1 MARWRRVLPGSRAWP
16 IESEISVRIAAVLI
30 AAALAGQVLISAQ
43 TTQPK
48 RPPARRPNVPPKIEE
63 AMVNCPT
70 VLGEGA
76 NTGRMFCDVLIQRE
90 PRAGIIIKFPPH
102 TGDVT
107 LSFTLH
113 NRHTYSEEEV
123 KNKRAYHRY
132 TASIG
137 VMALDNTL
145 LSRAVVQNEFR
156 TASDLVDRVR
166 GGSGAGGLK
175 AVAPTGAE
183 NIVLTIPETEQGV
196 SLLGEKLSVI
206 RVDGK
211 DEFTTQGRP
220 IAVISNVMIEYRPA
234 PARPAPARR
243 KVTRALPA
251 GDDSGRTSG
260 CAFGILRRR
269 LLRSVSEQR
278 PQIRSGRD
286 RTIPTRP
293 EQAAYS
299 AWRASLVPFL
309 SERFRDFR
317 ASFLVDCRERLDWCR
332 LGGRDPVERW
342 HDSRR

>member
-1 MARWRRVLPGSRAWP
+1 MARGRRVLPGSRAWL

-43 TTQPK
+43 TTQAK
-48 RPPARRPNVPPKIEE
+48 RPPARRPTVPPKIEE

-76 NTGRMFCDVLIQRE
+76 NTGRMFCDVLIERE
-90 PRAGIIIKFPPH
+90 PSAGIIIQFPPH

-156 TASDLVDRVR
+156 TAGDLVDRVR
-166 GGSGAGGLK
+166 GGSGTGGLK

-183 NIVLTIPETEQGV
+183 NIVLTIPEMEQGV

-234 PARPAPARR
+234 PVRPAPVRR
-243 KVTRALPA
+243 
-251 GDDSGRTSG
+251 
-260 CAFGILRRR
+260 
-269 LLRSVSEQR
+269 Q
-278 PQIRSGRD
+278 
-286 RTIPTRP
+286 
-293 EQAAYS
+293 
-299 AWRASLVPFL
+299 
-309 SERFRDFR
+309 
-317 ASFLVDCRERLDWCR
+317 
-332 LGGRDPVERW
+332 
-342 HDSRR
+342 

>member
-1 MARWRRVLPGSRAWP
+1 VARGRRVLPGSRAWL

-43 TTQPK
+43 TTQAK
-48 RPPARRPNVPPKIEE
+48 RPPARRPTVPPKIEE

-76 NTGRMFCDVLIQRE
+76 NTGRMFCDVLIERE
-90 PRAGIIIKFPPH
+90 PSAGIIIQFPPH

-156 TASDLVDRVR
+156 TAGDLVDRVR

-196 SLLGEKLSVI
+196 SLLGEKLTVI

-211 DEFTTQGRP
+211 DEFTTLGRP
-220 IAVISNVMIEYRPA
+220 IAVISNVMIEYRPG
-234 PARPAPARR
+234 PPPRPAPARQ
-243 KVTRALPA
+243 K
-251 GDDSGRTSG
+251 
-260 CAFGILRRR
+260 
-269 LLRSVSEQR
+269 
-278 PQIRSGRD
+278 
-286 RTIPTRP
+286 
-293 EQAAYS
+293 
-299 AWRASLVPFL
+299 
-309 SERFRDFR
+309 
-317 ASFLVDCRERLDWCR
+317 
-332 LGGRDPVERW
+332 
-342 HDSRR
+342 

>member
-1 MARWRRVLPGSRAWP
+1 VARGRRVLPGSRAWL

-43 TTQPK
+43 TTQAK
-48 RPPARRPNVPPKIEE
+48 RPPARRPTVPPKIEE

-76 NTGRMFCDVLIQRE
+76 NTGRMFCDVLIERE
-90 PRAGIIIKFPPH
+90 PSAGIIIQFPPH

-156 TASDLVDRVR
+156 TAGDLVDRVR

-183 NIVLTIPETEQGV
+183 NIVLTIPEMEQGV

-234 PARPAPARR
+234 PPRPAPVRR
-243 KVTRALPA
+243 
-251 GDDSGRTSG
+251 
-260 CAFGILRRR
+260 
-269 LLRSVSEQR
+269 Q
-278 PQIRSGRD
+278 
-286 RTIPTRP
+286 
-293 EQAAYS
+293 
-299 AWRASLVPFL
+299 
-309 SERFRDFR
+309 
-317 ASFLVDCRERLDWCR
+317 
-332 LGGRDPVERW
+332 
-342 HDSRR
+342 

>member
-1 MARWRRVLPGSRAWP
+1 M
-16 IESEISVRIAAVLI
+16 
-30 AAALAGQVLISAQ
+30 
-43 TTQPK
+43 
-48 RPPARRPNVPPKIEE
+48 PPKIEE

-76 NTGRMFCDVLIQRE
+76 NTGRMFCDVLIERE
-90 PRAGIIIKFPPH
+90 PSAGIIIQFPPH

-123 KNKRAYHRY
+123 RNKRAYHRY

-156 TASDLVDRVR
+156 TAGDLVDRVR

-196 SLLGEKLSVI
+196 SLLGEKLTVI

-211 DEFTTQGRP
+211 DEFTTLGRP
-220 IAVISNVMIEYRPA
+220 IAVISNVMIEYRPG
-234 PARPAPARR
+234 PPPRPAPARQ
-243 KVTRALPA
+243 K
-251 GDDSGRTSG
+251 
-260 CAFGILRRR
+260 
-269 LLRSVSEQR
+269 
-278 PQIRSGRD
+278 
-286 RTIPTRP
+286 
-293 EQAAYS
+293 
-299 AWRASLVPFL
+299 
-309 SERFRDFR
+309 
-317 ASFLVDCRERLDWCR
+317 
-332 LGGRDPVERW
+332 
-342 HDSRR
+342 